1 MIENTSL
8 RNVVVLALGR
18 AARKEIRSICS
29 DSHDSILRMKNKTA
43 LELFSWERVWREM
56 QMHAPLLVTF
66 LTQLLPLSKRKDE
79 NAFHPALSVCASIL
93 LTLHNFKINI
103 VQAVIAVVLR
113 AGHATKQVY
122 I

>member
-1 MIENTSL
+1 MWWCLPLAEQHVKKSE
-8 RNVVVLALGR
+8 VL
-18 AARKEIRSICS
+18 CS

-93 LTLHNFKINI
+93 LTLHNFKVNI